1 MQENQLAGHL
11 SVFITILIWGTTF
24 ISTNVLLVDF
34 TPLEILFFRFSMGL
48 LALMLIYP
56 QRLKVTD
63 NKQELYFAGAGL
75 CGVTLYFLLEN
86 IALTYSM
93 ASNVGVISC
102 IAPFFTALFSYYFLG
117 GEKLRANFLLG
128 FGAALFG
135 ISLIT
140 FNSSTSFQLNP
151 LGDFLAVL
159 ATIVWAAYSIFTKKI
174 SAYGYNTIQ
183 MTRRIFAYGLVFM
196 LPALFFLDFRVG
208 LERFAN
214 PVNLFNIIF
223 LGLGASAMCFVTW
236 NFSVK
241 LLGVVKTSIYIYLV
255 PVITVVTSVIVLKE
269 QITLL
274 AIVGSVLTVSG
285 VFISDSQNGLKLLA
299 NLVRKR

>member
-1 MQENQLAGHL
+1 
-11 SVFITILIWGTTF
+11 
-24 ISTNVLLVDF
+24 
-34 TPLEILFFRFSMGL
+34 
-48 LALMLIYP
+48 
-56 QRLKVTD
+56 
-63 NKQELYFAGAGL
+63 
-75 CGVTLYFLLEN
+75 
-86 IALTYSM
+86 M

-183 MTRRIFAYGLVFM
+183 MTRRIFAYGVVFM

>member
-1 MQENQLAGHL
+1 M
-11 SVFITILIWGTTF
+11 
-24 ISTNVLLVDF
+24 
-34 TPLEILFFRFSMGL
+34 
-48 LALMLIYP
+48 
-56 QRLKVTD
+56 
-63 NKQELYFAGAGL
+63 
-75 CGVTLYFLLEN
+75 
-86 IALTYSM
+86 
-93 ASNVGVISC
+93 
-102 IAPFFTALFSYYFLG
+102 
-117 GEKLRANFLLG
+117 
-128 FGAALFG
+128 
-135 ISLIT
+135 
-140 FNSSTSFQLNP
+140 
-151 LGDFLAVL
+151 
-159 ATIVWAAYSIFTKKI
+159 
-174 SAYGYNTIQ
+174 
-183 MTRRIFAYGLVFM
+183 
-196 LPALFFLDFRVG
+196 G

-223 LGLGASAMCFVTW
+223 LGLGASAVCFVTW